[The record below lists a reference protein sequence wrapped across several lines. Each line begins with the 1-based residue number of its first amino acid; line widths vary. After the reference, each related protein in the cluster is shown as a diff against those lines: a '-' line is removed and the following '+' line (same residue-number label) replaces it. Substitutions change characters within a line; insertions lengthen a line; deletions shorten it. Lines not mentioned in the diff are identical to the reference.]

1 MGLLKCLRET
11 AKRLVR
17 RTNKGSGHE
26 RQFNC
31 HKYNGPLTLHFL
43 LPCSGPKQKWLR
55 QRHKQKQSPSW
66 LVKRLI
72 HLRAIPRT
80 LMLWHCKLSLSVSV
94 CVCSLLTLLHVSVK
108 CNCISILYFSLVR
121 LIRLIFRFK
130 FFLCSYY
137 YVRK

>member
-31 HKYNGPLTLHFL
+31 HKYNGASYASLP
-43 LPCSGPKQKWLR
+43 LPCSGPKRKWQRQR
-55 QRHKQKQSPSW
+55 QRHSPGW

-72 HLRAIPRT
+72 HLKAIPRT
-80 LMLWHCKLSLSVSV
+80 LMLWHCMFSACVNVCVLFNLFFLSLQNA
-94 CVCSLLTLLHVSVK
+94 TEFQYHY
-108 CNCISILYFSLVR
+108 IYTYFTR
-121 LIRLIFRFK
+121 LIGLIRSIFRFE
-130 FFLCSYY
+130 
-137 YVRK
+137 